1 MKAHLFD
8 LDTILVVD
16 KMIWIIDKK
25 SPNIPILKIKESD
38 FNLIKKGIFKN
49 RGERLYFGDVSYW
62 VPNEISNEIKLR
74 CKKMKIDITN
84 LSFSLNEFLNSEVIG
99 DLEYDI
105 NYDLFNNIKNTPD
118 HIYLIA
124 SKNNKKNYERIIK
137 KIENKL
143 YEIGLKIEKIYYIS
157 DTFLNRDK
165 DKIVYNK
172 VKILLQHTIGLKTE
186 IDKFI
191 DSELV
196 KYDEIYYY
204 DDELENINI
213 PINDFLKYIIDKTD
227 EITKEKVISEINLNK
242 VIYMNWVSPNKV
254 NRIQTKKIT
263 IEYNKLIKTFEGFKF
278 R

>member
-157 DTFLNRDK
+157 DTRN
-165 DKIVYNK
+165 
-172 VKILLQHTIGLKTE
+172 
-186 IDKFI
+186 
-191 DSELV
+191 
-196 KYDEIYYY
+196 
-204 DDELENINI
+204 
-213 PINDFLKYIIDKTD
+213 
-227 EITKEKVISEINLNK
+227 
-242 VIYMNWVSPNKV
+242 
-254 NRIQTKKIT
+254 
-263 IEYNKLIKTFEGFKF
+263 
-278 R
+278 

>member
-62 VPNEISNEIKLR
+62 VPNEISSEIKLR